1 MTAPNAHSDMQGCT
15 PPRPRNSQ
23 QRVRLSV
30 GALIL
35 EIRNMLKAVD
45 DWKKEH
51 APWARSEEGWDVFIW
66 LLSARSQARPLKS
79 LYYGSPFS
87 ENTLRAALYQ
97 YVDAGMIELTQP
109 DGDRRQQIART
120 TEAFETM
127 LATLRDL
134 VDGLFDK
141 RPLGGPA
148 PEGPPLLN

>member
-1 MTAPNAHSDMQGCT
+1 
-15 PPRPRNSQ
+15 
-23 QRVRLSV
+23 
-30 GALIL
+30 
-35 EIRNMLKAVD
+35 MLKAVD

-66 LLSARSQARPLKS
+66 LLSARSQSRPLKS

-97 YVDAGMIELTQP
+97 YVDAGMTELTQP

-120 TEAFETM
+120 TEAFEAM
-127 LATLRDL
+127 LVTLRDL

-141 RPLGGPA
+141 RPHGGPA